1 MIAAS
6 SGLPLFGFQWK
17 PHVEENQGMAFGCTV
32 LKQCTGHIALRNI
45 MIILLQQ
52 KNNHYADHQLQTS
65 NIGEVVDK
73 KAARSNYWQPQ
84 VWAESA
90 VLEMPPFQSIAQFT
104 LSLNLHFLRQF
115 KFLLFFNLYFES
127 LHSVCLSLV
136 CYSGWL
142 LMFTKQIRIQIFSE
156 NSSEIHFVWCTA
168 RWNIECIS
176 LKRLLQQMKSWQFD
190 ILWHKQKRSAKSKS
204 LLALADDLNL

>member
-52 KNNHYADHQLQTS
+52 KNDHYADHQLQTS

-104 LSLNLHFLRQF
+104 LSLNLHFIRQF
-115 KFLLFFNLYFES
+115 KFLLFFNLYFGS
-127 LHSVCLSLV
+127 FQSVSLSLV
-136 CYSGWL
+136 CYSGSPNKFKFRSSQKILQKSILYCALPDEILNAFHWKGCCSKWKVDSL
-142 LMFTKQIRIQIFSE
+142 IFFDT
-156 NSSEIHFVWCTA
+156 N
-168 RWNIECIS
+168 
-176 LKRLLQQMKSWQFD
+176 KS
-190 ILWHKQKRSAKSKS
+190 
-204 LLALADDLNL
+204 ALPNLSHS

>member
-1 MIAAS
+1 MKTS
-6 SGLPLFGFQWK
+6 RGRK
-17 PHVEENQGMAFGCTV
+17 PRDGIWLYSPSAVHWAHSLTQYND
-32 LKQCTGHIALRNI
+32 NI
-45 MIILLQQ
+45 TTT
-52 KNNHYADHQLQTS
+52 KNDHYADHQMQTS

-104 LSLNLHFLRQF
+104 LSLNLHFIRQF

-127 LHSVCLSLV
+127 LHSVCLSLI

-156 NSSEIHFVWCTA
+156 NSSEIHFVCCTA

-190 ILWHKQKRSAKSKS
+190 ILWHKQKGSAKSKS
-204 LLALADDLNL
+204 LLALADVYR